1 MINSKKQ
8 STCDICAEIAQPVL
22 DEMGLYLWDV
32 KFEKEGSL
40 WFLRYFIDKDEG
52 ISIDDCENF
61 SRRIDPMLDE
71 ADPISQS
78 YYLEVSSP
86 GTERE
91 LTKDWHFEACMGEK
105 VMIKLIRPRE
115 GQREFIGELK
125 SYEDGKITILSEE
138 KEETFEKNE
147 TAFVRIY
154 DDYLDGGND

>member
-1 MINSKKQ
+1 MVNGKKL
-8 STCDICAEIAQPVL
+8 STCDLCAEIAKPVL
-22 DEMGLYLWDV
+22 EELGLFLWDV

-40 WFLRYFIDKDEG
+40 WFLRYFIDKDG
-52 ISIDDCENF
+52 GVSIDDCENF

-71 ADPISQS
+71 TDPISQS

-91 LTKDWHFEACMGEK
+91 LSKDWHFDTCIGET
-105 VMIKLIRPRE
+105 VMIKLIRPKD

-125 SYEDGKITILSEE
+125 EYRDGRITIAAEE
-138 KEETFEKNE
+138 KEEIFEKSE

-154 DDYLDGGND
+154 DDYTDGGNE